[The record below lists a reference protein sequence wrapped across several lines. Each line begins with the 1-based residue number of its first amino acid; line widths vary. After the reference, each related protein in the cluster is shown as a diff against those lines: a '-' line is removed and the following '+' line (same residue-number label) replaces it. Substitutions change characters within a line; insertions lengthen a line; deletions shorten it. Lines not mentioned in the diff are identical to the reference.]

1 MKRSLLLFVAAGL
14 LAGKAGAHHA
24 KEFIELE
31 SYTTHARGESLAY
44 LQYDF
49 MVPDDQNSRLDRWE
63 ITPGWSY
70 GITDRF
76 MFDIHTHLAK
86 FGNDHIVEEEQ
97 EQFEPHGPSP
107 FFEAVSASLLYCFT
121 ESGPYHVAASAD
133 VEVPLPRARDLLG
146 DEDLIYSGTLILG
159 WEFGMH
165 SSVILNLGMET
176 DGSDHEGFWGM
187 GAKAPL
193 SADPHGVAGGIEVHG
208 DFDGDEWKVV
218 PGLYVPLAN
227 EMQWKVG
234 FSFGQEKDNGRW
246 TNTRSF
252 TTAIMVPF

>member
-1 MKRSLLLFVAAGL
+1 MKKLTLSLIVAGL
-14 LAGKAGAHHA
+14 ATATVQAHHA

-31 SYTTHARGESLAY
+31 SYTTNPRGESLVY
-44 LQYDF
+44 VQYDY

-70 GITDRF
+70 GITERL

-86 FGNDHIVEEEQ
+86 FGNDHIVEDEQ

-107 FFEAVSASLLYCFT
+107 FFEAVSASLLYRFT
-121 ESGPYHVAASAD
+121 ESGPYHLAASAA
-133 VEVPLPRARDLLG
+133 VEVPLPRARDWLG
-146 DEDLIYSGTLILG
+146 DDDLIYTGTLIAG

-165 SSVILNLGMET
+165 ASIVLNLGLET
-176 DGSDHEGFWGM
+176 DGSDHEGFWAL
-187 GAKAPL
+187 GAKTPL
-193 SADPHGVAGGIEVHG
+193 SADPHGLAGGIEVHG

-227 EMQWKVG
+227 DMQWKVG

-246 TNTRSF
+246 ANTSSF